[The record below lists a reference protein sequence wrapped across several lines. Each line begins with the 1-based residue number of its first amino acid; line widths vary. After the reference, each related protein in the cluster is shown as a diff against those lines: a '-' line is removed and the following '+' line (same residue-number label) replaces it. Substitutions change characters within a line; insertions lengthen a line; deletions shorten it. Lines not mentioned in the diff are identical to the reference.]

1 MPRDFVAGLLLLL
14 ICAVLVYGGADLE
27 FGTASAMG
35 PGFLPFLAAGGMALL
50 SAALMISG
58 LASAGPKLGRIGFRP
73 IVMVS
78 LAGIAFAV
86 LLHKAGVLAATA
98 AVVVLCSFA
107 IRDLRWKEVI
117 PAAIGMAAF
126 VGFLFV
132 YLLKLPM
139 DL

>member
-1 MPRDFVAGLLLLL
+1 M
-14 ICAVLVYGGADLE
+14 
-27 FGTASAMG
+27 M
-35 PGFLPFLAAGGMALL
+35 
-50 SAALMISG
+50 SG
-58 LASAGPKLGRIGFRP
+58 LVTGGPKLGRIGFRP
-73 IVMVS
+73 IIMVS
-78 LAGIAFAV
+78 LAAIAFAV
-86 LLHKAGVLAATA
+86 LLHKLGVLAATA

-107 IRDLRWKEVI
+107 IRDLRWKEIV